1 MHRGWRGFSFRRR
14 FRAGNRPPAN
24 GAVVCAL
31 FHDQAGRYRNGIVH
45 QPHYYRGPRR
55 PALGRSEPATWG
67 CVSFRPAGCANRM
80 SAPEC
85 IVFVIDDDLLVRES
99 VADLLNS
106 AGFTVQTFGSA
117 TEYVQAK
124 RPDVPACLILDVE
137 LPGLSGLDLQA
148 ELAKSGIEMPIVFL
162 TGHGDIPMSVRAMKA
177 GAVEFLTKPFGKQ
190 ELLDAIKEALL
201 RDGEVRKQRSE
212 TFELRKRLGTL
223 TPRER
228 QVLALVVTG
237 RLNKQIAGE
246 LGTTDPTI
254 KVHRGRVM
262 RKMGADSL
270 ADLVRMAEKLKISA

>member
-1 MHRGWRGFSFRRR
+1 MSDPER
-14 FRAGNRPPAN
+14 
-24 GAVVCAL
+24 
-31 FHDQAGRYRNGIVH
+31 IV
-45 QPHYYRGPRR
+45 Y
-55 PALGRSEPATWG
+55 
-67 CVSFRPAGCANRM
+67 
-80 SAPEC
+80 
-85 IVFVIDDDLLVRES
+85 VIDDDRLVRDS

-106 AGFTVQTFGSA
+106 AGFAVQTFGSA
-117 TEYVQAK
+117 TEFVESQ
-124 RPDVPACLILDVE
+124 RPDAPACMILDVE
-137 LPGLSGLDLQA
+137 LPDVSGLELQT

-190 ELLDAIKEALL
+190 ELLDAIQEALL

-212 TFELRKRLGTL
+212 SFELQKRLGTL

-228 QVLALVVTG
+228 EVLALVVSG

-246 LGTTDPTI
+246 LGTTDLTI

-270 ADLVRMAEKLKISA
+270 ADLVRMAEKLKIPA